1 MTSRSLIRDKCIFYK
16 IFLHRKYENYA
27 WLKEILYTLFKY
39 NLRPLV
45 LMTK

>member
-1 MTSRSLIRDKCIFYK
+1 MISHSLIRDKCIFDK
-16 IFLHRKYENYA
+16 IFLYRKYESYA

-45 LMTK
+45 LVTK